1 MQLRYPLDIV
11 SRLSLSSVGRRCW
24 QQVFIWSSL
33 ILSNPVWAVPA
44 TLLANSGSEQ
54 QASNPDRVNQ
64 LTPESELQP
73 VQQLSLQAVHPLTS
87 PTPSTQIQGEVAFP
101 FRHLQSP
108 QYEPQPA
115 SLATARPT
123 TVPNPDPGS
132 ISDLDL
138 SVRSRKAADLIPSET
153 PELVVDSSSIIRPAF
168 DSASGPASTRQ
179 PDTPAIENSASPTQ
193 VAEQIEADPDLGIL
207 KLQEQPNPNPDNP
220 LPGQVNPGQLPP
232 TCEFPDPDL
241 GCLRLKDAPLPTPP
255 VPRAPVLYLLARLD
269 FFKSS
274 NIYSG
279 IDPIDDGLFRPGIS
293 LYTVPPLGPDT
304 YFVGSIDGNL
314 VRYSTQKSINYDELR
329 LRAGI
334 MQRLSPTMFGEIG
347 WANQQLF
354 IRSNDIAGLSS
365 GERFLNDHAIR
376 LELNRQDQLGKRW
389 RLNTFYQFRL
399 SFSDPADRSRLSN
412 ALFLSLSY
420 DILPNL
426 QAGLDYQFVLV
437 NFTQQKRDDQF
448 HQLIARLSYT
458 LFRNTQLNLF
468 AGYSFGSSTDSMV
481 DFDGSVLGV
490 SLSTSLA
497 LF

>member
-1 MQLRYPLDIV
+1 MPQISPSHPGGMEQFAETNPVNQPTGDRELQPL
-11 SRLSLSSVGRRCW
+11 
-24 QQVFIWSSL
+24 QQSPL
-33 ILSNPVWAVPA
+33 QLSNPSTSLIACPQAQEKSILPSPDPRSPHCAPQPTALVP
-44 TLLANSGSEQ
+44 TQ
-54 QASNPDRVNQ
+54 
-64 LTPESELQP
+64 
-73 VQQLSLQAVHPLTS
+73 
-87 PTPSTQIQGEVAFP
+87 PTP
-101 FRHLQSP
+101 
-108 QYEPQPA
+108 
-115 SLATARPT
+115 
-123 TVPNPDPGS
+123 VPNQRHAL

-138 SVRSRKAADLIPSET
+138 SARSRTAADLASTAP
-153 PELVVDSSSIIRPAF
+153 PEQVANSSSMSRSAFAPALTSQ
-168 DSASGPASTRQ
+168 SATDPPQ
-179 PDTPAIENSASPTQ
+179 PLVNPDW
-193 VAEQIEADPDLGIL
+193 VAEQTEDPDLGIL
-207 KLQEQPNPNPDNP
+207 KLQEPPNSNPANP
-220 LPGQVNPGQLPP
+220 LPDQVTPGQLLPN
-232 TCEFPDPDL
+232 CESPDPEL
-241 GCLRLKDAPLPTPP
+241 GCLRLNDAPVIPP
-255 VPRAPVLYLLARLD
+255 PAPRAPVLYLLARLD

-279 IDPIDDGLFRPGIS
+279 VDPIDDGLFRPGIS
-293 LYTVPPLGPDT
+293 LYTIPPLGPNT

-334 MQRLSPTMFGEIG
+334 IQRLSPTMFGEIG
-347 WANQQLF
+347 WGNQQLF
-354 IRSNDIAGLSS
+354 IRSNDIAGLGS

-399 SFSDPADRSRLSN
+399 SFADPVDRSRLSN
-412 ALFLSLSY
+412 ALFVSLNY

-481 DFDGSVLGV
+481 NFDGSVLGV